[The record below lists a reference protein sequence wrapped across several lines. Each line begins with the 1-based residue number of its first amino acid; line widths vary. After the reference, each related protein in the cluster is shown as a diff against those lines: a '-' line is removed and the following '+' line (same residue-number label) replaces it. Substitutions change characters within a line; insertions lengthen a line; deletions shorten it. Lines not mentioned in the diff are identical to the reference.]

1 MTGYYIFILVLNA
14 AGIVLLIRWLAMT
27 GFGTKALDR
36 VEQRRNFMPY
46 YLPVGVIFC
55 WLLLYVVSS
64 NLAESLTSEMLG
76 WQQKLATYSFFV
88 AIEIVV
94 IVFIIF
100 SVRKY
105 FEDGLYGFGLRVR
118 GIFRDIAAA
127 AGIFV
132 AAWPLVFIALLI
144 VLQLGRFFVGPDFQM
159 ERNEGLTV
167 ILEYK
172 QWSLRILMIFFATI
186 LTPIF
191 EELVF
196 RGLLQSYLRNIYYGP
211 WPSIFIA
218 STLFSVLHP
227 VMHFPAIFALSVAM
241 GYAYEKS
248 GSLFRSIFIHIFFN
262 ASAIVFA
269 LLGNWAI

>member
-1 MTGYYIFILVLNA
+1 MTGYYIFISVMNV
-14 AGIVLLIRWLAMT
+14 AGIVLLVGWLAMT

-46 YLPVGVIFC
+46 YLPFVVIFC
-55 WLLLYVVSS
+55 WLSLYVVSS
-64 NLAESLTSEMLG
+64 NLADSITSEMLG
-76 WQQKLATYSFFV
+76 WQQKLATYAFFV
-88 AIEIVV
+88 AIEMIV

-105 FEDGLYGFGLRVR
+105 FENGLYGFGLRFK
-118 GIFRDIAAA
+118 GIFRDIASAA
-127 AGIFV
+127 AIFA

-144 VLQLGRFFVGPDFQM
+144 VLHLGRFFVGPDFQM

-167 ILEYK
+167 ILEYQ
-172 QWSLRILMIFFATI
+172 QWSLRFLMIFFATI

-196 RGLLQSYLRNIYYGP
+196 RGLLQSYLRNIAYGP
-211 WPSIFIA
+211 WASIFIA
-218 STLFSVLHP
+218 SALFAVLHP
-227 VMHFPAIFALSVAM
+227 VMHFPAIFVLSVSM

-248 GSLFRSIFIHIFFN
+248 GSLVRSIFIHIFFN
-262 ASAIVFA
+262 ASTIAFA
-269 LLGNWAI
+269 LLGN